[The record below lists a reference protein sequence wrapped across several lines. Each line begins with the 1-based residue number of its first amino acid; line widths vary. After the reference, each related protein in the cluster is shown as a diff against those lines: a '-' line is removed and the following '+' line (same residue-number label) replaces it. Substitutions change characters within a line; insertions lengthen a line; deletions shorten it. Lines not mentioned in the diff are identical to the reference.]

1 MIAPTSVAPEILF
14 LFTGQLQIDALLCS
28 FPILIAHSVSP
39 KREQKTLRLRL
50 RAAAHPPI
58 ILSVQML
65 QKPAPYSLRLIAQIG
80 LFSATASV
88 QGGLLPELPQATS
101 PVALSAASDPNT
113 GKSGFR
119 YQGKN
124 TPPVIR
130 VQPGSTLN
138 VEYKNDLA
146 AQSKED
152 CFGHPCMQ
160 MTNLHFH
167 GLHVSPNAPQDDV
180 LDMMASP
187 GETLHYAVQVAP
199 QQPPGLYWYHTH
211 SHGESYIQDLD
222 GMSGAIVVE
231 GIERYAPEVQ
241 NMRER
246 ILVLRDLVLANDGA
260 ERKKVMD
267 SVAMQTTRC
276 GTAPE
281 KPEAAFTVNGTLRP
295 KIDIAPGERQFWRI
309 VNASPD
315 LYADLEVDGV
325 SLDVVAVDGMPL
337 AYHDPSIRNRSMSHV
352 LLPPAGRVEAIV
364 TGPPAN
370 SHAALRS
377 RCFDTGPDG
386 DSNPAMVLA
395 DLVSAPSSNPRTLAA
410 LGGAPVY
417 ATFSPTVLK
426 RVETSEPQFVVTFTE
441 DKQGFYINGQKF
453 EMNSGPMLTVDV
465 GSLQHWRVTNST
477 KEVHPFHI
485 HQVHFLAYRVG
496 DKPVKDPVWLDTV
509 NVSYGSSVDLVMD
522 FTDPIIRG
530 MSLFHCHLLKHED
543 KGMMA
548 KILFR

>member
-1 MIAPTSVAPEILF
+1 VQIL
-14 LFTGQLQIDALLCS
+14 
-28 FPILIAHSVSP
+28 P
-39 KREQKTLRLRL
+39 KLGVRTFGWT
-50 RAAAHPPI
+50 AG
-58 ILSVQML
+58 
-65 QKPAPYSLRLIAQIG
+65 IG
-80 LFSATASV
+80 LLVATASA
-88 QGGLLPELPQATS
+88 QDRILPELPQAST
-101 PVALSAASDPNT
+101 PVTLVAASDRAT
-113 GKSGFR
+113 GKSEFR
-119 YQGKN
+119 YRDNN

-130 VQPGSTLN
+130 VQPGSVLN
-138 VEYKNDLA
+138 VEYKNELT

-152 CFGHPCMQ
+152 CSGHPCMQ

-187 GETLHYAVQVAP
+187 GETLHYAVQVP
-199 QQPPGLYWYHTH
+199 SQQPPGLYWYHTH
-211 SHGESYIQDLD
+211 SHGESYVQDVD

-231 GIERYAPEVQ
+231 GIERYVPEVR

-246 ILVLRDLVLANDGA
+246 ILVLRDLVLPTNGA
-260 ERKKVMD
+260 ERKNIME
-267 SVAMQTTRC
+267 SVAMQSTQC
-276 GTAPE
+276 GTAAE
-281 KPEAAFTVNGTLRP
+281 KPERAFTVNGILRP

-315 LYADLEVDGV
+315 LYADLELDSV
-325 SLDVVAVDGMPL
+325 SLEVVALDGMPL
-337 AYHDPSIRNRSMSHV
+337 AYHDSSIRKRSMSHV
-352 LLPPAGRVEAIV
+352 LVPPAGRVEAIV
-364 TGPPAN
+364 TGPPAD

-395 DLVSAPSSNPRTLAA
+395 DIVSAPPSNLQSRPA

-417 ATFSPTVLK
+417 TTFSPVVLK
-426 RVETSEPQFVVTFTE
+426 HVEASEPQFVVTFTE

-453 EMNSGPMLTVDV
+453 EMNSGPMLTVDI
-465 GSLQHWRVTNST
+465 GSLQRWRVVNST

-485 HQVHFLAYRVG
+485 HQVHFLTYAVDR
-496 DKPVKDPVWLDTV
+496 KPVKDPVWLDTV
-509 NVSYGSSVDLVMD
+509 NVPYGSSVDLVMD

>member
-1 MIAPTSVAPEILF
+1 MHQPVGF
-14 LFTGQLQIDALLCS
+14 DVQL
-28 FPILIAHSVSP
+28 
-39 KREQKTLRLRL
+39 
-50 RAAAHPPI
+50 
-58 ILSVQML
+58 L
-65 QKPAPYSLRLIAQIG
+65 QKLVPYSLRLIANIG
-80 LFSATASV
+80 LFAATATV
-88 QGGLLPELPQATS
+88 QGEALPELPQASS
-101 PVALSAASDPNT
+101 PVRLTAASDPVT
-113 GKSGFR
+113 GKSEFR
-119 YQGKN
+119 YQGNN

-130 VQPGSTLN
+130 VQPGSVLN
-138 VEYKNDLA
+138 VEYKNELA

-167 GLHVSPNAPQDDV
+167 GLHVSPNEPQDDV

-187 GETLHYAVQVAP
+187 GETLHYAVQIP
-199 QQPPGLYWYHTH
+199 SEQPPGLYWYHTH

-231 GIERYAPEVQ
+231 GIERYAPEVL

-246 ILVLRDLVLANDGA
+246 ILVLRDRVLANDGV
-260 ERKKVMD
+260 ERKRVME
-267 SVAMQTTRC
+267 SVSMPTTRC
-276 GTAPE
+276 GTATE
-281 KPEAAFTVNGTLRP
+281 KPDAAFTVNGTLRP

-315 LYADLEVDGV
+315 LYADLEVDSV
-325 SLDVVAVDGMPL
+325 SFDVIALDGMPL
-337 AYHDPSIRNRSMSHV
+337 AYHDSSIRRRSMKHV
-352 LLPPAGRVEAIV
+352 LVPPAGRVEAIV
-364 TGPPAN
+364 SGPPTD
-370 SHAALRS
+370 SHASLRS

-395 DLVSAPSSNPRTLAA
+395 DIVPAKSSNFQARPA
-410 LGGAPVY
+410 LGGTPVY
-417 ATFSPTVLK
+417 ASFPTTTLK
-426 RVETSEPQFVVTFTE
+426 RVETSEPQFVVDFTE

-453 EMNSGPMLTVDV
+453 EMNSGPMLTVNI
-465 GSLQHWRVTNST
+465 GSLQHWRVVNST

-485 HQVHFLAYRVG
+485 HQVHFLTYAVDG
-496 DKPVKDPVWLDTV
+496 KPVKDPVWLDTV
-509 NVSYGSSVDLVMD
+509 NVPYGSSADLVMD

-548 KILFR
+548 KILFQ

>member
-1 MIAPTSVAPEILF
+1 MEIL
-14 LFTGQLQIDALLCS
+14 QKLLSCACRW
-28 FPILIAHSVSP
+28 IV
-39 KREQKTLRLRL
+39 T
-50 RAAAHPPI
+50 
-58 ILSVQML
+58 
-65 QKPAPYSLRLIAQIG
+65 IG
-80 LFSATASV
+80 LPVATA
-88 QGGLLPELPQATS
+88 GGQDQILPDLPRAKT
-101 PVALSAASDPNT
+101 PVTLIAASDPVS
-113 GKSGFR
+113 GKSEFR
-119 YQGKN
+119 YQGNN

-130 VQPGSTLN
+130 VEPGSVLN

-187 GETLHYAVQVAP
+187 GETLLYSVQVPP

-231 GIERYAPEVQ
+231 GIERYAPEVR

-246 ILVLRDLVLANDGA
+246 ILVLRDFVLPTAA
-260 ERKKVMD
+260 AKRKSTME
-267 SVAMQTTRC
+267 SVAMQITQC

-281 KPEAAFTVNGTLRP
+281 KPEAAFSVNGTLRP

-315 LYADLEVDGV
+315 LYADLE
-325 SLDVVAVDGMPL
+325 LDSGSFEVVALDGMPL
-337 AYHDPSIRNRSMSHV
+337 AYHDPSIRKRSMSHV

-364 TGPPAN
+364 TGPSAN
-370 SHAALRS
+370 SHAALRT

-386 DSNPAMVLA
+386 DANPAMVLA
-395 DLVSAPSSNPRTLAA
+395 DVVSAPSSNLEARPAI
-410 LGGAPVY
+410 GGPPVHLSFTP
-417 ATFSPTVLK
+417 AVLRK
-426 RVETSEPQFVVTFTE
+426 VEASEPQFVVDFTE
-441 DKQGFYINGQKF
+441 DKQGFYVNGQKF

-485 HQVHFLAYRVG
+485 HQVHFLVYAVDG
-496 DKPVKDPVWLDTV
+496 KPVKDPVWLDTV
-509 NVSYGSSVDLVMD
+509 NVPYGSSADLVMD

>member
-1 MIAPTSVAPEILF
+1 VQILQRLAVVAF
-14 LFTGQLQIDALLCS
+14 GWVAS
-28 FPILIAHSVSP
+28 
-39 KREQKTLRLRL
+39 
-50 RAAAHPPI
+50 
-58 ILSVQML
+58 
-65 QKPAPYSLRLIAQIG
+65 IG
-80 LFSATASV
+80 LLVAATSG
-88 QGGLLPELPQATS
+88 QDRILPELPQAKT
-101 PVALSAASDPNT
+101 PVTLVAASNLGS
-113 GKSGFR
+113 GKSEFR
-119 YQGKN
+119 YQGNN

-130 VQPGSTLN
+130 VKPGTVLN
-138 VEYKNDLA
+138 VEYKNELDA
-146 AQSKED
+146 RSKEE
-152 CFGHPCMQ
+152 CLGHPCMN

-187 GETLHYAVQVAP
+187 GETLHYSVQVPP

-211 SHGESYIQDLD
+211 SHGESYVQDLD

-231 GIERYAPEVQ
+231 GIERYVPEVR

-246 ILVLRDLVLANDGA
+246 ILVLRDLVLPSDPA
-260 ERKKVMD
+260 ERKSVME
-267 SVAMQTTRC
+267 SVAMQTTQC

-281 KPEAAFTVNGTLRP
+281 KPERAFTVNGTVRP
-295 KIDIAPGERQFWRI
+295 KIDIAPGEQQFWRI

-315 LYADLEVDGV
+315 LYADLEVD
-325 SLDVVAVDGMPL
+325 SATLEVVAFDGMPL
-337 AYHDPSIRNRSMSHV
+337 AYHDLSIRKRSLTHV
-352 LLPPAGRVEAIV
+352 LLPPAARVEAIV
-364 TGPPAN
+364 TGPPAD
-370 SHAALRS
+370 SHAVLRS

-395 DLVSAPSSNPRTLAA
+395 DIVSAPPPNLQARPA

-417 ATFSPTVLK
+417 TSFSSAVLK
-426 RVETSEPQFVVTFTE
+426 RVEASEPQFVVNFTE

-465 GSLQHWRVTNST
+465 GSLHHWRVMNPTR
-477 KEVHPFHI
+477 EVHPFHI
-485 HQVHFLAYRVG
+485 HQVHFLVYRVG
-496 DKPVKDPVWLDTV
+496 EKPVKNPVWVDTV
-509 NVSYGSSVDLVMD
+509 NVPYGSSVDLVMD

-530 MSLFHCHLLKHED
+530 MSLFHCHLLNHED

>member
-1 MIAPTSVAPEILF
+1 MPCTFRWITN
-14 LFTGQLQIDALLCS
+14 
-28 FPILIAHSVSP
+28 
-39 KREQKTLRLRL
+39 
-50 RAAAHPPI
+50 
-58 ILSVQML
+58 
-65 QKPAPYSLRLIAQIG
+65 IG
-80 LFSATASV
+80 LFFATASV
-88 QGGLLPELPQATS
+88 QGGIVPELPQAIT
-101 PVALSAASDPNT
+101 PVKLVAASDSVT
-113 GKSGFR
+113 GKSEFR
-119 YQGKN
+119 YQGHN
-124 TPPVIR
+124 TPPLIR
-130 VQPGSTLN
+130 VKPGTVLN
-138 VEYKNDLA
+138 VEYKNELA

-152 CFGHPCMQ
+152 CLGHPCMQ

-187 GETLHYAVQVAP
+187 GETLHYSVQVPP

-211 SHGESYIQDLD
+211 SHGESYVQDLD

-231 GIERYAPEVQ
+231 GIERYAPEVR

-246 ILVLRDLVLANDGA
+246 IFVLRDLVFPSDAA
-260 ERKKVMD
+260 ERKKVME
-267 SVAMQTTRC
+267 SVAMQTTQC

-281 KPEAAFTVNGTLRP
+281 HPERAFTVNGNLRP

-315 LYADLEVDGV
+315 LYADLEVDSV
-325 SLDVVAVDGMPL
+325 SLDVVALDGMPL
-337 AYHDPSIRNRSMSHV
+337 AYHDPAIRKRSMIHALV
-352 LLPPAGRVEAIV
+352 PPGGRVEAIV
-364 TGPPAN
+364 TGPSAD

-395 DLVSAPSSNPRTLAA
+395 DIVSAKPSSLQARPA
-410 LGGAPVY
+410 LGGSPVY
-417 ATFSPTVLK
+417 ATLSPTTLK
-426 RVETSEPQFVVTFTE
+426 RVEASEPQFVVNFTE

-465 GSLQHWRVTNST
+465 GSLQRWRVVNST

-485 HQVHFLAYRVG
+485 HQVHFLAYAADG
-496 DKPVKDPVWLDTV
+496 KPVKDPVWVDTV
-509 NVSYGSSVDLVMD
+509 NVPYGSSVDLVMD

>member
-1 MIAPTSVAPEILF
+1 MFQKLAVSTSGWIASIWLLVASAS
-14 LFTGQLQIDALLCS
+14 GQHRI
-28 FPILIAHSVSP
+28 
-39 KREQKTLRLRL
+39 
-50 RAAAHPPI
+50 
-58 ILSVQML
+58 
-65 QKPAPYSLRLIAQIG
+65 
-80 LFSATASV
+80 
-88 QGGLLPELPQATS
+88 LPELPQAST
-101 PVALSAASDPNT
+101 PVTLEAATDPVT
-113 GKSGFR
+113 GKSEFR
-119 YQGKN
+119 YQGHN

-187 GETLHYAVQVAP
+187 GQTLHYSVQVPP

-231 GIERYAPEVQ
+231 GIERYVPEVR

-246 ILVLRDLVLANDGA
+246 ILVLRDLVLPTDAA
-260 ERKKVMD
+260 ELKKVME
-267 SVAMQTTRC
+267 SVAMQTTQC

-281 KPEAAFTVNGTLRP
+281 KPERAFTVNGSLRP

-315 LYADLEVDGV
+315 RYADLEMDSA
-325 SLDVVAVDGMPL
+325 SLDVVALDGMPL
-337 AYHDPSIRNRSMSHV
+337 AYHDPSIRKRTMNHV
-352 LLPPAGRVEAIV
+352 LVPPAGRVEAIV
-364 TGPPAN
+364 TGPPAD

-377 RCFDTGPDG
+377 RCFDSGPDG

-395 DLVSAPSSNPRTLAA
+395 DIIPAERSNPQSRPDD
-410 LGGAPVY
+410 GKPPVHV
-417 ATFSPTVLK
+417 TFSPTDLK
-426 RVETSEPQFVVTFTE
+426 RVEAREPQFVVNFTE

-453 EMNSGPMLTVDV
+453 EMNSGPMLTVDI
-465 GSLQHWRVTNST
+465 GSLQHWRVMNPTR
-477 KEVHPFHI
+477 EVHPFHI
-485 HQVHFLAYRVG
+485 HQVHFLVYAV
-496 DKPVKDPVWLDTV
+496 DEKPMRNPVWVDTV

-530 MSLFHCHLLKHED
+530 MSLFHCHLLNHED

>member
-1 MIAPTSVAPEILF
+1 V
-14 LFTGQLQIDALLCS
+14 QI
-28 FPILIAHSVSP
+28 
-39 KREQKTLRLRL
+39 
-50 RAAAHPPI
+50 
-58 ILSVQML
+58 L
-65 QKPAPYSLRLIAQIG
+65 QKVVLWTSRWIAIVG
-80 LFSATASV
+80 LPVTTANG
-88 QGGLLPELPQATS
+88 QGQMVPELPQATTS
-101 PVALSAASDPNT
+101 VKLVAATDQVS
-113 GKSGFR
+113 GKSEFR
-119 YQGKN
+119 YQGNN

-130 VQPGSTLN
+130 VQPGSVLN
-138 VEYKNDLA
+138 VDYKNELA
-146 AQSKED
+146 AKSKED

-187 GETLHYAVQVAP
+187 GETLRYSVQVPP

-231 GIERYAPEVQ
+231 GIERYAPEVR

-246 ILVLRDLVLANDGA
+246 ILVLRDFVLPNDRA
-260 ERKKVMD
+260 ERKRVMD
-267 SVAMQTTRC
+267 SVSMQTTQC
-276 GTAPE
+276 GAATE
-281 KPEAAFTVNGTLRP
+281 KPDAAFTVNGTLRP

-315 LYADLEVDGV
+315 LYADLE
-325 SLDVVAVDGMPL
+325 LDSGLFEVVALDGMPL
-337 AYHDPSIRNRSMSHV
+337 AYHDPSIRTRSMNHV
-352 LLPPAGRVEAIV
+352 LLPPAGRLEAIV
-364 TGPPAN
+364 TGPPAD
-370 SHAALRS
+370 SHVALRT

-386 DSNPAMVLA
+386 DSNPAMVVA
-395 DLVSAPSSNPRTLAA
+395 DIVSAPRPTLEARPA
-410 LGGAPVY
+410 LGGTPVY
-417 ATFSPTVLK
+417 ATFPPTVLQ
-426 RVETSEPQFVVTFTE
+426 RIEGGEPQFVVNFTE

-453 EMNSGPMLTVDV
+453 EMNNGPMLTVDV
-465 GSLQHWRVTNST
+465 GSLQHWRVLNST

-485 HQVHFLAYRVG
+485 HQVHFLVYAADG
-496 DKPVKDPVWLDTV
+496 KPTEHPVWLDTV
-509 NVSYGSSVDLVMD
+509 NVPYGSSVDLVMD

>member
-1 MIAPTSVAPEILF
+1 MVT
-14 LFTGQLQIDALLCS
+14 
-28 FPILIAHSVSP
+28 
-39 KREQKTLRLRL
+39 
-50 RAAAHPPI
+50 
-58 ILSVQML
+58 
-65 QKPAPYSLRLIAQIG
+65 IG
-80 LFSATASV
+80 LPVAVA
-88 QGGLLPELPQATS
+88 GGQDQILPELPQART
-101 PVALSAASDPNT
+101 PVTLVAASDRVS
-113 GKSGFR
+113 GKSEFR
-119 YQGKN
+119 YRGNN

-130 VQPGSTLN
+130 VQPGTILN
-138 VEYKNDLA
+138 VEYKNQLA

-152 CFGHPCMQ
+152 CLGHPCMQ

-187 GETLHYAVQVAP
+187 GETLHYSVQVPP

-211 SHGESYIQDLD
+211 SHGESYVQDLD

-231 GIERYAPEVQ
+231 GIERYAPEVR

-246 ILVLRDLVLANDGA
+246 ILVLRNHVLPA
-260 ERKKVMD
+260 EASERQRVMEL
-267 SVAMQTTRC
+267 VAMQTTQCRA
-276 GTAPE
+276 TAE

-315 LYADLEVDGV
+315 LYADLE
-325 SLDVVAVDGMPL
+325 LDSGSFEVVALDGMPL
-337 AYHDPSIRNRSMSHV
+337 AYHAPSIRKRSMSHV

-364 TGPPAN
+364 AVPSAD

-386 DSNPAMVLA
+386 DPNPAMVVA
-395 DLVSAPSSNPRTLAA
+395 DIVSAQAPNIQARPA
-410 LGGAPVY
+410 LGGSPVY
-417 ATFSPTVLK
+417 AIFPPVTLK

-465 GSLQHWRVTNST
+465 GSLQHWRVINST

-485 HQVHFLAYRVG
+485 HQVHFLVYSG
-496 DKPVKDPVWLDTV
+496 DGKSVNDPEWVDTV
-509 NVSYGSSVDLVMD
+509 NVPYGSSVDLVMD

>member
-1 MIAPTSVAPEILF
+1 M
-14 LFTGQLQIDALLCS
+14 QI
-28 FPILIAHSVSP
+28 
-39 KREQKTLRLRL
+39 
-50 RAAAHPPI
+50 
-58 ILSVQML
+58 L
-65 QKPAPYSLRLIAQIG
+65 QKIAVATVGWVASVG
-80 LFSATASV
+80 LFVATASG
-88 QGGLLPELPQATS
+88 QDGILPELPQASS
-101 PVALSAASDPNT
+101 PVMLTAASDPTT
-113 GKSGFR
+113 GKSEFR

-130 VQPGSTLN
+130 VQPGSVLN
-138 VEYKNDLA
+138 VEYKNELA

-167 GLHVSPNAPQDDV
+167 GLHVSPKAPQDDV

-187 GETLHYAVQVAP
+187 GETLHYSVQVPP

-231 GIERYAPEVQ
+231 GIERYAPEVR
-241 NMRER
+241 NLRER
-246 ILVLRDLVLANDGA
+246 ILVLRNRVLPTDTA
-260 ERKKVMD
+260 ERKSVME
-267 SVAMQTTRC
+267 SVEMQATQC
-276 GTAPE
+276 GAAAE

-315 LYADLEVDGV
+315 LYADLEVDSV
-325 SLDVVAVDGMPL
+325 SFEVVALDGMPL
-337 AYHDPSIRNRSMSHV
+337 AYHDPAIRTRSMSHV
-352 LLPPAGRVEAIV
+352 LVPPAGRVETIV
-364 TGPPAN
+364 TGPAAD
-370 SHAALRS
+370 SHAALRT

-395 DLVSAPSSNPRTLAA
+395 DIVSAPPSNVQTLPA

-417 ATFSPTVLK
+417 ASFPPTTLK
-426 RVETSEPQFVVTFTE
+426 RVESSEPQFVVTFTE

-465 GSLQHWRVTNST
+465 GSLRHWRVTNST

-485 HQVHFLAYRVG
+485 HQVHFLTYAVDG
-496 DKPVKDPVWLDTV
+496 KPVKDPVWLDTV
-509 NVSYGSSVDLVMD
+509 NVPFGSSVDLVMD

>member
-1 MIAPTSVAPEILF
+1 MEQNDREKRP
-14 LFTGQLQIDALLCS
+14 
-28 FPILIAHSVSP
+28 AHS
-39 KREQKTLRLRL
+39 
-50 RAAAHPPI
+50 
-58 ILSVQML
+58 L
-65 QKPAPYSLRLIAQIG
+65 QKFAVATFGWIVSIG
-80 LFSATASV
+80 LLVATASG
-88 QGGLLPELPQATS
+88 QDRILPELPQAST
-101 PVALSAASDPNT
+101 PVTLVAASDPVS
-113 GKSGFR
+113 GKSEFR
-119 YQGKN
+119 YRGNN

-130 VQPGSTLN
+130 VQPGSILN
-138 VEYKNDLA
+138 VEYKNELA
-146 AQSKED
+146 AQSRED
-152 CFGHPCMQ
+152 CVGHPCRN

-180 LDMMASP
+180 LDMMAAP
-187 GETLHYAVQVAP
+187 GETLHYSVQVPP

-211 SHGESYIQDLD
+211 PHGESYVQDLD

-231 GIERYAPEVQ
+231 GIERYAPEVL

-246 ILVLRDLVLANDGA
+246 ILVLRDLVLPQDAA
-260 ERKKVMD
+260 ERTKVMK
-267 SVAMQTTRC
+267 SVAMQTTQC

-281 KPEAAFTVNGTLRP
+281 DPERAFTVNGSLRP

-315 LYADLEVDGV
+315 RYADLELDSV
-325 SLDVVAVDGMPL
+325 SFDVVALDGMPL
-337 AYHDPSIRNRSMSHV
+337 AYHDPAIRKRSMSHV
-352 LLPPAGRVEAIV
+352 LVPPAGRVEAIV
-364 TGPPAN
+364 TGPPADL
-370 SHAALRS
+370 HAALRS

-395 DLVSAPSSNPRTLAA
+395 DIVSAQPSSLQTRPA
-410 LGGAPVY
+410 LGGSPVY
-417 ATFSPTVLK
+417 ATFPPAVLK
-426 RVETSEPQFVVTFTE
+426 RVEANEPQFVVTFTE

-465 GSLQHWRVTNST
+465 GSLQHWRVTNAT
-477 KEVHPFHI
+477 REVHPFHI
-485 HQVHFLAYRVG
+485 HQVHFLVYAVG
-496 DKPVKDPVWLDTV
+496 ENPVKDPAWLDTV
-509 NVSYGSSVDLVMD
+509 NVPYGSSVDLVMD

>member
-1 MIAPTSVAPEILF
+1 MTVQTLQKVA
-14 LFTGQLQIDALLCS
+14 LFT
-28 FPILIAHSVSP
+28 FTWVV
-39 KREQKTLRLRL
+39 T
-50 RAAAHPPI
+50 
-58 ILSVQML
+58 
-65 QKPAPYSLRLIAQIG
+65 IG
-80 LFSATASV
+80 LVAATS
-88 QGGLLPELPQATS
+88 GGQDQILPELPQATT
-101 PVALSAASDPNT
+101 PVTLLAATDPAT
-113 GKSGFR
+113 GKSEFR
-119 YQGKN
+119 YQGNN

-138 VEYKNDLA
+138 VEYKNELA
-146 AQSKED
+146 ARSRED
-152 CFGHPCMQ
+152 CLGHPCMQ

-187 GETLHYAVQVAP
+187 GETLHYSVQVPP

-211 SHGESYIQDLD
+211 SHGESYVQDLD

-231 GIERYAPEVQ
+231 GIERYAPEVRE
-241 NMRER
+241 MRER
-246 ILVLRDLVLANDGA
+246 ILVLRDLVLPTDAA
-260 ERKKVMD
+260 ERKGVMKA
-267 SVAMQTTRC
+267 VAMQTSQC

-281 KPEAAFTVNGTLRP
+281 KPERAFTVNGSLRP

-315 LYADLEVDGV
+315 LYADLELDSG
-325 SLDVVAVDGMPL
+325 SLQVVALDGMPF
-337 AYHDPSIRNRSMSHV
+337 AYHDPSIHTRSMSHV

-364 TGPPAN
+364 TGPPAD

-386 DSNPAMVLA
+386 DSNPAMVLTDIVPA
-395 DLVSAPSSNPRTLAA
+395 QPQNVQARRAP
-410 LGGAPVY
+410 GGSPVY
-417 ATFSPTVLK
+417 ATFSPRTLK
-426 RVETSEPQFVVTFTE
+426 RVEASDLQFVVSFTE
-441 DKQGFYINGQKF
+441 DKQGFYINDRKF

-465 GSLQHWRVTNST
+465 GSLQRWRVMNST

-485 HQVHFLAYRVG
+485 HQVHFLPYAVDG
-496 DKPVKDPVWLDTV
+496 NPVKDPAWVDTV
-509 NVSYGSSVDLVMD
+509 NVPYGSSVDLVMD

>member
-1 MIAPTSVAPEILF
+1 VP
-14 LFTGQLQIDALLCS
+14 C
-28 FPILIAHSVSP
+28 
-39 KREQKTLRLRL
+39 
-50 RAAAHPPI
+50 
-58 ILSVQML
+58 
-65 QKPAPYSLRLIAQIG
+65 SLRLIANIG
-80 LFSATASV
+80 LFAATTTV
-88 QGGLLPELPQATS
+88 QGQTLPELPQATS
-101 PVALSAASDPNT
+101 PVALSAASDPAT
-113 GKSGFR
+113 GKSEFR
-119 YQGKN
+119 YRGNN

-130 VQPGSTLN
+130 VKPGSNLN
-138 VEYKNDLA
+138 VEYKNQLA
-146 AQSKED
+146 VQSRED
-152 CFGHPCMQ
+152 CVGHPCMQ

-187 GETLHYAVQVAP
+187 GETLHYSVQVP
-199 QQPPGLYWYHTH
+199 SQQPPGLYWYHTH

-231 GIERYAPEVQ
+231 GIERYAPEVR

-246 ILVLRDLVLANDGA
+246 ILVLRDLVLPSDAA
-260 ERKKVMD
+260 ERKKVMN
-267 SVAMQTTRC
+267 SVAMQTTQC

-281 KPEAAFTVNGTLRP
+281 NPERAFAVNGTLRP
-295 KIDIAPGERQFWRI
+295 KIDIAPGEREFWRI

-315 LYADLEVDGV
+315 FYADLEVDSV
-325 SLDVVAVDGMPL
+325 IFEVVALDGMPL
-337 AYHDPSIRNRSMSHV
+337 AYHDPSIRKRSMSHV

-377 RCFDTGPDG
+377 RCVDTGPDG

-395 DLVSAPSSNPRTLAA
+395 DIVSAQPPNLQSRPA

-417 ATFSPTVLK
+417 AIFSPAVLK
-426 RVETSEPQFVVTFTE
+426 RVEASEPQFVVTFTE

-453 EMNSGPMLTVDV
+453 KMNSGPMLTVDV
-465 GSLQHWRVTNST
+465 GSVQRWRVMNST
-477 KEVHPFHI
+477 KEAHPFHI
-485 HQVHFLAYRVG
+485 HQVHFLVYAVDG
-496 DKPVKDPVWLDTV
+496 KPAKNPVWLDTV
-509 NVSYGSSVDLVMD
+509 NVPYGSSVDLVMD